1 MKEYLDRK
9 SLLDYLR
16 ARVEIGE
23 CVVNDDL
30 IDEKT
35 RDKNAAVVFDRKN
48 LVTIVESMETEDPY
62 AKIIDRLEELI
73 FYYRNWWGYDTSTYV
88 RGQIF
93 AYKDILDFIKNIDNE
108 RDPFEGD

>member
-88 RGQIF
+88 CGQIF
-93 AYKDILDFIKNIDNE
+93 AYKDILDFIKKLSEGKENE
-108 RDPFEGD
+108 NL

>member
-9 SLLDYLR
+9 SLLDYLK

-35 RDKNAAVVFDRKN
+35 RNKNAAVVFDRKN
-48 LVTIVESMETEDPY
+48 LVTIVESMEVEDPY
-62 AKIIDRLEELI
+62 AKIIDRLEEFI
-73 FYYRNWWGYDTSTYV
+73 SYYRNRWGYDTSTYV
-88 RGQIF
+88 CGQIF
-93 AYKDILDFIKNIDNE
+93 AYKDILDFIKKLS
-108 RDPFEGD
+108 EGKEDENL

>member
-88 RGQIF
+88 CGQIF
-93 AYKDILDFIKNIDNE
+93 AYKDILEFIKKLS
-108 RDPFEGD
+108 EGKEDENL

>member
-9 SLLDYLR
+9 SLLDYLK

-35 RDKNAAVVFDRKN
+35 RNKNAAVVFDRKN

-93 AYKDILDFIKNIDNE
+93 AYKDILNFVKKLSEEKEDENL
-108 RDPFEGD
+108 

>member
-73 FYYRNWWGYDTSTYV
+73 FYYRNWLGYDTSTYV

-93 AYKDILDFIKNIDNE
+93 AYKDILNFVKKLSEEKEDENL
-108 RDPFEGD
+108 

>member
-73 FYYRNWWGYDTSTYV
+73 FCYRNWWGYDTSTYV

-93 AYKDILDFIKNIDNE
+93 AYKDILDFIKKLSEEKEDENL
-108 RDPFEGD
+108 

>member
-88 RGQIF
+88 CGQIF
-93 AYKDILDFIKNIDNE
+93 AYKDILDFIKKLS
-108 RDPFEGD
+108 EGKEDENL

>member
-88 RGQIF
+88 CGQIF
-93 AYKDILDFIKNIDNE
+93 AYKDILNFVKKLSEEKEDENL
-108 RDPFEGD
+108 

>member
-9 SLLDYLR
+9 FLLDYLR

-62 AKIIDRLEELI
+62 ANIIDRLEELI

-93 AYKDILDFIKNIDNE
+93 AYKDILNFIKNIDNE
-108 RDPFEGD
+108 RDPFEGE

>member
-93 AYKDILDFIKNIDNE
+93 AYKDILNFVKKLSEEKEDENL
-108 RDPFEGD
+108 

>member
-9 SLLDYLR
+9 SLLDYLK

-35 RDKNAAVVFDRKN
+35 RNKNAAVVFDRKN
-48 LVTIVESMETEDPY
+48 LVTIVESMEIEDPY
-62 AKIIDRLEELI
+62 AKIIDRLEEFI
-73 FYYRNWWGYDTSTYV
+73 SYYRNWWGYDTSTYV

-93 AYKDILDFIKNIDNE
+93 AYKDILDFIKKLS
-108 RDPFEGD
+108 EGKEDENL

>member
-23 CVVNDDL
+23 CVINDDL

-108 RDPFEGD
+108 RDPFEGE

>member
-88 RGQIF
+88 HGQIF
-93 AYKDILDFIKNIDNE
+93 AYKDILDFVKKLS
-108 RDPFEGD
+108 EGKEDENL

>member
-48 LVTIVESMETEDPY
+48 LVTIVESMETEGPY

-73 FYYRNWWGYDTSTYV
+73 LYYRNWWGYDTSTYV
-88 RGQIF
+88 CGQIF
-93 AYKDILDFIKNIDNE
+93 AYKDILDFIKKLS
-108 RDPFEGD
+108 EGKEDENL

>member
-62 AKIIDRLEELI
+62 AKIIDSLEDLI

-88 RGQIF
+88 CGQIF
-93 AYKDILDFIKNIDNE
+93 AYKDILNFVKKLSEEKEDENL
-108 RDPFEGD
+108 

>member
-1 MKEYLDRK
+1 MKKYLYRK

-93 AYKDILDFIKNIDNE
+93 AYKDILNFVKKLSEEKEDENL
-108 RDPFEGD
+108 

>member
-108 RDPFEGD
+108 RDPFEGE

>member
-30 IDEKT
+30 INEKT

-93 AYKDILDFIKNIDNE
+93 AYKDILDFIKKLS
-108 RDPFEGD
+108 EGKEDENL

>member
-73 FYYRNWWGYDTSTYV
+73 FYYRNWWGYDTNTYV

-93 AYKDILDFIKNIDNE
+93 AFKDILNFVKKLSEEKEDENL
-108 RDPFEGD
+108 

>member
-88 RGQIF
+88 LGQIF
-93 AYKDILDFIKNIDNE
+93 AYKDILNFIKNIDNE
-108 RDPFEGD
+108 RDPFEGE

>member
-88 RGQIF
+88 RGEFF
-93 AYKDILDFIKNIDNE
+93 ACKDILNFVKKLSEEKEDENL
-108 RDPFEGD
+108 

>member
-62 AKIIDRLEELI
+62 AKIIDRLEEFI
-73 FYYRNWWGYDTSTYV
+73 SYYRNWWGYNTSTYV

-93 AYKDILDFIKNIDNE
+93 AFKDILDFIKKLS
-108 RDPFEGD
+108 EGKEDENL

>member
-1 MKEYLDRK
+1 MTCYEK
-9 SLLDYLR
+9 LLDYLK

-35 RDKNAAVVFDRKN
+35 RNKNAAVVFDRKN
-48 LVTIVESMETEDPY
+48 LVTIVESMEIEDPY
-62 AKIIDRLEELI
+62 AKIIDRLEEFI
-73 FYYRNWWGYDTSTYV
+73 SYYRNWWRYDTSTYV

-93 AYKDILDFIKNIDNE
+93 AYKDILDFIKKLS
-108 RDPFEGD
+108 EGKEDENL

>member
-1 MKEYLDRK
+1 MKKYLDRK

-35 RDKNAAVVFDRKN
+35 RDKNATVVFDRKN

-62 AKIIDRLEELI
+62 AKIIDRLDELI

-93 AYKDILDFIKNIDNE
+93 AYKDILNFVKKLSEEKEDENL
-108 RDPFEGD
+108 

>member
-35 RDKNAAVVFDRKN
+35 RDKNAAKVG
-48 LVTIVESMETEDPY
+48 T
-62 AKIIDRLEELI
+62 
-73 FYYRNWWGYDTSTYV
+73 
-88 RGQIF
+88 
-93 AYKDILDFIKNIDNE
+93 
-108 RDPFEGD
+108 

>member
-35 RDKNAAVVFDRKN
+35 RYKNAAVVFDRKN

-73 FYYRNWWGYDTSTYV
+73 FYYRNWWRYDTSTYV

-93 AYKDILDFIKNIDNE
+93 CLQGYFELCKEVE
-108 RDPFEGD
+108 RGKRR

>member
-93 AYKDILDFIKNIDNE
+93 AYKDILNFVKELSEEKEDENL
-108 RDPFEGD
+108 

>member
-35 RDKNAAVVFDRKN
+35 RDKNATVVFDRKN

-93 AYKDILDFIKNIDNE
+93 AYKDILNFVKKLSEEKEDENL
-108 RDPFEGD
+108 

>member
-48 LVTIVESMETEDPY
+48 LVTIVESMESEDPY
-62 AKIIDRLEELI
+62 AKIIDRLEEFI
-73 FYYRNWWGYDTSTYV
+73 SYYRNWWGYNTSPYV

-93 AYKDILDFIKNIDNE
+93 AYKDILDFIKKLS
-108 RDPFEGD
+108 EGKEDENL

>member
-62 AKIIDRLEELI
+62 AKIIDRLEEFI

-88 RGQIF
+88 CGQIF
-93 AYKDILDFIKNIDNE
+93 AYKDILDFIKKLS
-108 RDPFEGD
+108 EGKEDENL

>member
-48 LVTIVESMETEDPY
+48 LVTIVESMEVEDPY
-62 AKIIDRLEELI
+62 AKIIDRLEEFI
-73 FYYRNWWGYDTSTYV
+73 SYYRNWWGYNTSTYV

-93 AYKDILDFIKNIDNE
+93 SYKDILDFIKKLS
-108 RDPFEGD
+108 EGKEDENL

>member
-1 MKEYLDRK
+1 MKEYLDRRT
-9 SLLDYLR
+9 LLDYLN

-93 AYKDILDFIKNIDNE
+93 AYKDILDFIKKLS
-108 RDPFEGD
+108 EGKEDENL

>member
-16 ARVEIGE
+16 DRVEIGE

-93 AYKDILDFIKNIDNE
+93 AYKDILNFVKKLSEEKEDENL
-108 RDPFEGD
+108 

>member
-9 SLLDYLR
+9 SLLDYLK

-62 AKIIDRLEELI
+62 TKIIDRLEELI
-73 FYYRNWWGYDTSTYV
+73 SYYRNWWGYDTNAYV

-93 AYKDILDFIKNIDNE
+93 AYKDILDFIKKLS
-108 RDPFEGD
+108 EGKEDDDK

>member
-93 AYKDILDFIKNIDNE
+93 AYKDILNFIKKLSEEKEDENL
-108 RDPFEGD
+108 